1 MQLNRSRRC
10 CCCCRRVQSATALPL
25 PTASAAGRSPRIGG
39 GANDRSGARGGRSS
53 SDRTADC
60 GTAAPPTAP
69 LGGPAADPVMYGIIT
84 DSQIREQHS
93 RAIQSGC
100 LVLSRFSISWD
111 TAASSFLPTTQAHS
125 PPPTHY
131 VHPVLSTVWTLHVY
145 LLIAILQTK
154 L

>member
-100 LVLSRFSISWD
+100 LVLSRFSISWIPL
-111 TAASSFLPTTQAHS
+111 LPPSCRPPKRTR
-125 PPPTHY
+125 PPPPIMSIQSFRLY
-131 VHPVLSTVWTLHVY
+131 GLSTS
-145 LLIAILQTK
+145 IC
-154 L
+154 